1 MRLLLAARAYAAE
14 IEALE
19 EGEIDEEELV
29 AKAAMGLEGKDGMS
43 DVQRRYAGKI
53 AETLQE
59 KAAAIAARQ
68 RSGSEAFVGGQFLYE
83 RGRYDEAVVA
93 FEAALK
99 ESGEA
104 TQLGGDIALWL
115 ALAYDASGKR
125 EACLALYKRLEDT
138 HSSRGIRKQA
148 SELRYILEAPQLEI
162 RPEER
167 ITIPVPDAATQY
179 KCVELVTL
187 PRACADACS
196 AQGQVGSRAAA
207 AAQGAV
213 VVGGRVAGQLQAQ
226 RGAAQPLRAGRHQRA
241 VLLPGHLLGNAC
253 SPLTH

>member
-1 MRLLLAARAYAAE
+1 MAARASPAAARCSDASTSAPRAAGARCRGRPAAVPRALSGSATPRAVAAHRRAPRRPQATAGGEQQPREAPTGADSVRLLLPARPYAAE
-14 IEALE
+14 LEALE
-19 EGEIDEEELV
+19 EGEVDEEELV

-59 KAAAIAARQ
+59 KAAAIAERQ
-68 RSGSEAFVGGQFLYE
+68 RSGSEAFVGAQFLYE

-167 ITIPVPDAATQY
+167 ITIPVPDDATQY
-179 KCVELVTL
+179 KCV
-187 PRACADACS
+187 
-196 AQGQVGSRAAA
+196 
-207 AAQGAV
+207 
-213 VVGGRVAGQLQAQ
+213 
-226 RGAAQPLRAGRHQRA
+226 
-241 VLLPGHLLGNAC
+241 
-253 SPLTH
+253 